1 MLGHHIHIKTD
12 SFDGPLGLL
21 LLLIQKE
28 EMNIRDLNINK
39 MTHQYLKYV
48 EQMQDLNF
56 DTAGDY
62 LYMAAVLLFLK
73 SKSFVN
79 EEDISKLINDK
90 VDSNLHIDSQA
101 ELIKRL
107 QELKRYQELGEKLW
121 SLPKLGHE
129 IYLRPKISR
138 KAILNTIT
146 HPMDV
151 QELIRV
157 TIELLRKDK
166 RKYQVVKGEK
176 VSIKEKLAFLKT
188 LLKKGEQE
196 SFFGILEKDTK
207 LKQDHHDRS
216 GHMVI
221 TFISL
226 LELARLNKI
235 SIFQNK
241 KCGNIFIHVLESLKD
256 FDVDV
261 ATGFEPETV
270 ETQEKQTVCH

>member
-28 EMNIRDLNINK
+28 EMNISDLNINK
-39 MTHQYLKYV
+39 MTRQYLEYV
-48 EQMQDLNF
+48 ERMQELNF

-73 SKSFVN
+73 SKSFVS
-79 EEDISKLINDK
+79 EEDIQEFIGDK
-90 VDSNLHIDSQA
+90 VDSNLHIFSEA

-107 QELKRYQELGEKLW
+107 QELKRYQKLGEKLW

-129 IYLRPKISR
+129 IYLRPKINR
-138 KAILNTIT
+138 KAILDTIT
-146 HPMDV
+146 RPMDV
-151 QELIRV
+151 QELIKV
-157 TIELLRKDK
+157 TINLLRKDK
-166 RKYQVVKGEK
+166 RKYKFIK
-176 VSIKEKLAFLKT
+176 KDLFSIKEKLAFLKT
-188 LLKKGEQE
+188 LLKRGEQE
-196 SFFGILEKDTK
+196 SFFGILKKDAK
-207 LKQDHHDRS
+207 ANQDHHGRY
-216 GHMVI
+216 GHVVI

-241 KCGNIFIHVLESLKD
+241 KRGDIFIHVLESLED
-256 FDVDV
+256 FDVDI
-261 ATGFEPETV
+261 ASSFESETKKLE
-270 ETQEKQTVCH
+270 ETNAICH